1 MIKCVISK
9 TFIKAVMLTDEQAI
23 QIIKRELSYQTSRS
37 GGKGGQNVNKVE
49 TKVEI
54 AFDVQASAVLTAE
67 QKEIVLKKYTGL
79 SDDTQIKLSASKHRS
94 QLENKEEAQ
103 KKLIALLNR
112 LLKPSKKRVAT
123 KPSKAAKRKRL
134 DNKKRNSEKKT
145 LRQKF

>member
-9 TFIKAVMLTDEQAI
+9 AFIKAVMLTDEQAT

-54 AFDVQASAVLTAE
+54 AFDVQASAILTPE

-79 SDDTQIKLSASKHRS
+79 TDDAHIKLSASKHRS
-94 QLENKEEAQ
+94 QLENKEEVQ

-112 LLKPSKKRVAT
+112 LLKPAKKRVAT

-134 DNKKRNSEKKT
+134 DDKKRNSEKKT
-145 LRQKF
+145 QRQKF

>member
-1 MIKCVISK
+1 VIKCVISK
-9 TFIKAVMLTDEQAI
+9 AFIKAVMLTDEQAT

-54 AFDVQASAVLTAE
+54 AFDVQASAILTPE

-79 SDDTQIKLSASKHRS
+79 TDDAHIKLSASKHRS
-94 QLENKEEAQ
+94 QLENKEEVQ

-112 LLKPSKKRVAT
+112 LLKPAKKRVAT

-134 DNKKRNSEKKT
+134 DDKKRNSEKKT
-145 LRQKF
+145 QRQKF